1 MIERAGN
8 MIRLR
13 DAIEIHL
20 MTLIAI
26 AVRDVV
32 IAVRVAAL
40 AIGCQMLTDQWEFR
54 RCVIEGRWRPCRGC
68 VAFCTIVIELSG
80 NV

>member
-1 MIERAGN
+1 MIERSGN

-26 AVRDVV
+26 AIRDVV

-40 AIGCQMLTDQWEFR
+40 AVGCQMLADERKFR
-54 RCVIEGRWRPCRGC
+54 RCVIECRWRPCGSC